1 MDGTPVEYK
10 GWGLT
15 PIVSRTPDAFLVVL
29 LVEKPNGIRR
39 AMGPL
44 GQVRIGRGR
53 VFFRD
58 RIRQGNRRR
67 VAASGSESGSSGKI
81 ATRDAR
87 LQ

>member
-44 GQVRIGRGR
+44 GKFGS
-53 VFFRD
+53 
-58 RIRQGNRRR
+58 
-67 VAASGSESGSSGKI
+67 AAAACSFAIEYGK
-81 ATRDAR
+81 ATVDGLPPPGPNQEATGK
-87 LQ
+87 